1 MRGTIRTND
10 GLEEGYNIP
19 RWSVRNAAFTVIS
32 PSGMNALVTEV
43 ASLGEFK
50 PLYPAVADEWEGAQ
64 TKFWWCRGFGG

>member
-1 MRGTIRTND
+1 MEYNLTLRTF
-10 GLEEGYNIP
+10 
-19 RWSVRNAAFTVIS
+19 RNQPSTVIS

>member
-1 MRGTIRTND
+1 
-10 GLEEGYNIP
+10 
-19 RWSVRNAAFTVIS
+19 
-32 PSGMNALVTEV
+32 MNALVTEV